1 MPANLASLKVVF
13 AALKPLL
20 QKRVDD
26 LAVGTDTPKVYKL
39 VARRP
44 SPFPQHRGRPLEF
57 GTVALRRKYV
67 VFELMPLYMNPALV
81 RGLSVG
87 LKKRLHRT
95 CFRFQRMPDPEVIAE
110 LDRLAVGAL
119 KEWLANRWL

>member
-1 MPANLASLKVVF
+1 MPPNLKLVF

-20 QKRVDD
+20 QKCGDD
-26 LAVGTDTPKVYKL
+26 LAVGTDTAKVYKL

-67 VFELMPLYMNPALV
+67 VFELMPLYMNPGLV

-95 CFRFQRMPDPEVIAE
+95 CFRFQRMPEAELIAE
-110 LDRLAVGAL
+110 LDRLTTGAL